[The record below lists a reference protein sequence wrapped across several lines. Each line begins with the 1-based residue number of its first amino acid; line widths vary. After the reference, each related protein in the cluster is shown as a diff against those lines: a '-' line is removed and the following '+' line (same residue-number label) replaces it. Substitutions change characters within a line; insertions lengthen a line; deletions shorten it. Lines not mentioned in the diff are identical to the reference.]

1 MHLKLAAYSLQLF
14 EIIIIGKFKIMPF
27 TPAHTALVLPF
38 IRKRYLSATGLV
50 AGSVAPDFEY
60 FFKMSTNGVHGH
72 TILGLF
78 YFDVPVVILLAV
90 TFHLVV
96 KQNFI
101 HHLPSFFQ
109 VRFQDTLQLDFMQYL
124 RQNPWVFIF
133 SALAGSA
140 SHLFWDSFTHGD
152 GYFAS
157 TLWFYQGAIIPFNGA
172 RYPLFY
178 FLQHLSTVIGLFILF
193 VYIIRIK
200 PVVVEKANGAFLLY
214 WFTFVIISVAVVAI
228 RFTWHPADMKIGNF
242 VVSVISAICLALIIC
257 GLLPFRSGFSKAK

>member
-1 MHLKLAAYSLQLF
+1 
-14 EIIIIGKFKIMPF
+14 MPF

-38 IRKRYLSATGLV
+38 IRKKYLSATGLI

-72 TILGLF
+72 TIAGLF
-78 YFDVPVVILLAV
+78 YFDLPVVIFLAV
-90 TFHLVV
+90 IFHLVV
-96 KQNFI
+96 KQNLI
-101 HHLPSFFQ
+101 HHLPGFLRL
-109 VRFQDTLQLDFMQYL
+109 RFQDTLRFDFMQYL
-124 RQNPWVFIF
+124 RQHPWVFIC

-157 TLWFYQGAIIPFNGA
+157 TLWFYEGTVIPFNGA

-178 FLQHLSTVIGLFILF
+178 FLQHLSTVIGLLILSI
-193 VYIIRIK
+193 YIARK
-200 PVVVEKANGAFLLY
+200 KAVAEEKANGAFLLY

-228 RFTWHPADMKIGNF
+228 RFLLHPADMKIGNF
-242 VVSVISAICLALIIC
+242 VVSVISATCLALIIC
-257 GLLPFRSGFSKAK
+257 GLLPFRSGFSKGDDV